1 MKLDRSDKDNLLRRL
16 PELKLSYENIHKK
29 VSSDMYFLIPKGKK
43 HLVWFTYFQDKKVCI
58 FVEIN
63 PGTQKSIS
71 DMYIVPQSFEKK
83 MVLGT
88 ILFGTLFSMNNKFFF
103 STENIHYY
111 RGKNIEHNNEL
122 SKLNLLKHIFDNEL
136 KQTIITRSGICIGLP
151 IIESSF
157 ENAINCAKQLPYEIY
172 SIQQRNFQDNKHL
185 YNSTLYK
192 ASNINEEENKVFVV
206 KADIQND
213 VYHLYVKNRQN
224 HLEKYDI
231 AAIPDYKTS
240 VMMNKIFRKIKENEN
255 LDALEESDDDE
266 EFEDI
271 REDKFVFLDK
281 SVTMECCFQKK
292 TNTYVPVQIVT
303 NQPIATV
310 LSLNET
316 KQPLEQSNA
325 RKNIHNNLYNRS
337 IDNKNKNNSRNNNRN
352 NSRNNNNNN
361 RTYKGQYSNNY
372 YNNGTNDPNHT
383 PNHNHRGQRQT
394 YNSHSQ
400 INHYRQSFNQ

>member
-1 MKLDRSDKDNLLRRL
+1 MKLHHNDKNNLLRRL
-16 PELKLSYENIHKK
+16 PNLKLSYENIHKK
-29 VSSDMYFLIPKGKK
+29 VSSEMYFLIPKGKK

-63 PGTQKSIS
+63 PGSQKSIS
-71 DMYIVPQSFEKK
+71 NMVIVPQSFEKK

-88 ILFGTLFSMNNKFFF
+88 ILFGTLFSMNDKSFF

-111 RGKNIEHNNEL
+111 CGKNIENDNEL
-122 SKLNLLKHIFDNEL
+122 SKLNLLKHIFDNKL
-136 KQTIITRSGICIGLP
+136 KQTIITKHGICIGLP
-151 IIESSF
+151 VIESSF
-157 ENAINCAKQLPYEIY
+157 ENAISCAKQLPYEIY

-192 ASNINEEENKVFVV
+192 SSTVNEAENRIFVV

-213 VYHLYVKNRQN
+213 VYHLHVKNNQN
-224 HLEKYDI
+224 HLEKYDV

-240 VMMNKIFRKIKENEN
+240 VMMNKIFRKIKENAN

-271 REDKFVFLDK
+271 REDRFVFLDK
-281 SVTMECCFQKK
+281 SITMECSFQKK
-292 TNTYVPVQIVT
+292 TNTFVPIKIVT
-303 NQPIATV
+303 DRQIAT
-310 LSLNET
+310 LSSINES
-316 KQPLEQSNA
+316 KQYLEQSNA
-325 RKNIHNNLYNRS
+325 RKNTQHNSYNR
-337 IDNKNKNNSRNNNRN
+337 NNNYQNNNYQNNNNRN
-352 NSRNNNNNN
+352 RNNNNQ
-361 RTYKGQYSNNY
+361 TYNGNHSNN
-372 YNNGTNDPNHT
+372 TNKSNHT

>member
-1 MKLDRSDKDNLLRRL
+1 MKLYSNDKNILLRRL
-16 PELKLSYENIHKK
+16 PDLKLSYENIHKK
-29 VSSDMYFLIPKGKK
+29 VSSEMYFLIPKGKK

-88 ILFGTLFSMNNKFFF
+88 ILFGTLFSMNDKFFF

-122 SKLNLLKHIFDNEL
+122 FKLNLLKHIFDNEL

-172 SIQQRNFQDNKHL
+172 SIQQRNFNDNKHL

-192 ASNINEEENKVFVV
+192 PSTVNEEENRIFVV

-213 VYHLYVKNRQN
+213 VYHLHVKNKQN
-224 HLEKYDI
+224 HLERYDV

-240 VMMNKIFRKIKENEN
+240 VMMNKIFRKIKENAN

-271 REDKFVFLDK
+271 REDRFVFLDK

-303 NQPIATV
+303 NRQIAT
-310 LSLNET
+310 LSSIHET
-316 KQPLEQSNA
+316 KQYLEQSNA
-325 RKNIHNNLYNRS
+325 RKNIHPNSYNR
-337 IDNKNKNNSRNNNRN
+337 NNNNRN
-352 NSRNNNNNN
+352 RHNNNQ
-361 RTYKGQYSNNY
+361 TYKGPHSNNC
-372 YNNGTNDPNHT
+372 YNNSSNNSNHT

>member
-1 MKLDRSDKDNLLRRL
+1 MKLHHNDKNNLLRRL
-16 PELKLSYENIHKK
+16 PNLKLSYENIHKK
-29 VSSDMYFLIPKGKK
+29 VSSEMYFLIPKGKK
-43 HLVWFTYFQDKKVCI
+43 HLAWFTYFQDKKVCI

-63 PGTQKSIS
+63 PGTQNSIA
-71 DMYIVPQSFEKK
+71 DMFIVPQSFEKK

-88 ILFGTLFSMNNKFFF
+88 ILFGTLFSMNDKFFF

-111 RGKNIEHNNEL
+111 RGKSVESYTEL
-122 SKLNLLKHIFDNEL
+122 SKLNLLKHIFENEL

-157 ENAINCAKQLPYEIY
+157 ETAIHYAKQLPYEIY
-172 SIQQRNFQDNKHL
+172 SIQQRNFQDSNHL

-192 ASNINEEENKVFVV
+192 SSTINEEENRVFVV

-213 VYHLYVKNRQN
+213 VYHLYVKNKYS
-224 HLEKYDI
+224 HLEKYDV

-240 VMMNKIFRKIKENEN
+240 VMMNKIFRKIKENAN

-271 REDKFVFLDK
+271 REDKFVLLDK
-281 SVTMECCFQKK
+281 SVTMECSFQKR
-292 TNTYVPVQIVT
+292 TNTYIPIQIVT
-303 NQPIATV
+303 NRPITT
-310 LSLNET
+310 LSSLNES
-316 KQPLEQSNA
+316 KQQLEQSNV
-325 RKNIHNNLYNRS
+325 RKNVQHNSYNNRNN
-337 IDNKNKNNSRNNNRN
+337 NKNINRNNNRDN
-352 NSRNNNNNN
+352 NQ
-361 RTYKGQYSNNY
+361 TYKGQYSNNY
-372 YNNGTNDPNHT
+372 SNNTIDAYHK

>member
-1 MKLDRSDKDNLLRRL
+1 MKLYSNDKNILLRRL

-29 VSSDMYFLIPKGKK
+29 VSSEMYFLIPKGKK

-71 DMYIVPQSFEKK
+71 DMFIVPQSFEKK
-83 MVLGT
+83 RVLGT
-88 ILFGTLFSMNNKFFF
+88 ILFGTLFSMNDKFFF

-172 SIQQRNFQDNKHL
+172 SIQQRNFNDNKYL

-192 ASNINEEENKVFVV
+192 PSTINEEENRIFVV

-213 VYHLYVKNRQN
+213 VYHLHVKNKHN
-224 HLEKYDI
+224 HLEKYDV

-240 VMMNKIFRKIKENEN
+240 VMMNKIFRKIKENAN

-271 REDKFVFLDK
+271 REDRFVFLDK

-292 TNTYVPVQIVT
+292 TNTYIPVQIVT
-303 NQPIATV
+303 NRQITT
-310 LSLNET
+310 LSSVNET
-316 KQPLEQSNA
+316 KQHLEQSNA
-325 RKNIHNNLYNRS
+325 RKNIHPNSYN
-337 IDNKNKNNSRNNNRN
+337 RNNNNRH
-352 NSRNNNNNN
+352 NNNNN
-361 RTYKGQYSNNY
+361 RHNNNNNQTYKGQHSNNS
-372 YNNGTNDPNHT
+372 NHT

>member
-58 FVEIN
+58 FVEID

-136 KQTIITRSGICIGLP
+136 KQTIITRYGICIGLP

-240 VMMNKIFRKIKENEN
+240 VMMNKIFRKIKENAN

-271 REDKFVFLDK
+271 REDKFVLLDK
-281 SVTMECCFQKK
+281 SVTMECSFQKR
-292 TNTYVPVQIVT
+292 TNTYIPIQIVT
-303 NQPIATV
+303 NRPITT
-310 LSLNET
+310 LSSLNES
-316 KQPLEQSNA
+316 KQQLEQSNV
-325 RKNIHNNLYNRS
+325 RKNVQHNSYNNRNN
-337 IDNKNKNNSRNNNRN
+337 NKNINRNNNRDN
-352 NSRNNNNNN
+352 NQ
-361 RTYKGQYSNNY
+361 TYKGQYSNNY
-372 YNNGTNDPNHT
+372 SNNTIDAYHK